1 MDLRFTHTFVAVAAI
16 LTFTAPV
23 ATRQLQP
30 VTEPEAYAI
39 YTLLLTGALGNEFTS
54 DAFTDDGFL
63 VQQETEPT
71 VRCRERPASDPAWLE
86 VQESFR
92 RANTQRQ
99 LLLRDMLIL
108 PIKFH
113 YRLIP
118 VADIEADDARLALKY
133 PGLWQ
138 RRPES
143 IEYTALS
150 AIGFDEA
157 KTKAIVYIRGRS
169 SGTVQAMEL
178 RDDKWVAGPG
188 IGCSWVV

>member
-1 MDLRFTHTFVAVAAI
+1 MGLRFAHAFVVAAAI
-16 LTFTAPV
+16 LTLTAPD
-23 ATRQLQP
+23 AAGQLQP
-30 VTEPEAYAI
+30 VSDPDAYAI
-39 YTLLLTGALGNEFTS
+39 YTVLLTAAWGNRFTS
-54 DAFTDDGFL
+54 DVLRDGFL
-63 VQQETEPT
+63 LQQETEPT

-92 RANTQRQ
+92 RTNTQRQ
-99 LLLRDMLIL
+99 VLLRDMLML
-108 PIKFH
+108 PTKYR

-150 AIGFDEA
+150 AVGFNGA
-157 KTKAIVYIRGRS
+157 KTKAIAYIRSRGGGR
-169 SGTVQAMEL
+169 VQAMER
-178 RDDKWVAGPG
+178 RDDQWVLGPG
-188 IGCSWVV
+188 IGCGWAA